1 MKINTLTHTINGV
14 QQDAEPTFT
23 KQRNF
28 VSFCMR
34 QYSMRCAGSFF
45 PTKIVLQDYR
55 KDKLYKIQDI
65 QYDYKYDPDANKI
78 AITIASELKYLT
90 SNKDV
95 VYRVCVFTGRPDELK
110 LVMQDDWLAQVVLD
124 THDRYNFNKLSKK
137 FDKKRTVK

>member
-1 MKINTLTHTINGV
+1 MKIITLDHTINGV
-14 QQDAEPTFT
+14 QQNLEPTFT

-34 QYSMRCAGSFF
+34 QYAMRCAGSFY

-55 KDKLYKIQDI
+55 KDKLYKIQNI
-65 QYDYKYDPDANKI
+65 EYDYKYNPDTDKI
-78 AITIASELKYLT
+78 SIIITSDLRYLT
-90 SNKDV
+90 SDKDV

-124 THDRYNFNKLSKK
+124 THDRYRYNGLAKK
-137 FDKKRTVK
+137 FDKKRASE